1 MLERTGTINGIAKTS
16 RHALSCKGLVYRAG
30 GKRLIDG
37 IGLDF
42 LPAGISTIVGYNGAG
57 KSLLLRLL
65 HGLLQPSEGT
75 ILWNGTPLTAQARRR
90 QAMVFQKPVILRR
103 TVLDNLRFALA
114 SRGIHDKA
122 LALAALERVG
132 LSGLEA
138 RPARLLSGG
147 EKQRLALGQAIGCKP
162 EVLFL
167 DEATASLDPASVHAI
182 EQIVLA
188 ASAEGTKI
196 IMVTH
201 DVGQA
206 RRLSDEVIFV
216 DQGQVLEQAPADLF
230 FANPA
235 APQAGAYLEGRLPET
250 HQHPSQE

>member
-1 MLERTGTINGIAKTS
+1 MLERTGAMTGTVQ
-16 RHALSCKGLVYRAG
+16 RHALYCRGLVYQVGER
-30 GKRLIDG
+30 RLIDG
-37 IGLDF
+37 IDLDF
-42 LPAGISTIVGYNGAG
+42 LPFGISTIVGYNGAG

-65 HGLLQPSEGT
+65 HGLLEPSEGAV
-75 ILWNGTPLTAQARRR
+75 LWNGKPLSAKARHH

-114 SRGIHDKA
+114 SRGIRDRKQ
-122 LALAALERVG
+122 ALAALERVG
-132 LSGLEA
+132 LSGLES

-147 EKQRLALGQAIGCKP
+147 EKQRLALGQAIGCNP
-162 EVLFL
+162 DVLFL

-188 ASAEGTKI
+188 ASAEGTKV

-206 RRLSDEVIFV
+206 RRLSDEVIFI
-216 DQGQVLEQAPADLF
+216 DQGRILEQAPAGSF
-230 FANPA
+230 FASPSTRHA
-235 APQAGAYLEGRLPET
+235 AAYLEGRLPET
-250 HQHPSQE
+250 HQHPSQN

>member
-1 MLERTGTINGIAKTS
+1 MLERTGTMPATDQ
-16 RHALSCKGLVYRAG
+16 RHALSCQGLVYRAG
-30 GKRLIDG
+30 ERRLIDA
-37 IGLDF
+37 IDLDF
-42 LPAGISTIVGYNGAG
+42 LSSGISTIVGYNGAG

-65 HGLLQPSEGT
+65 HGLIEPSEGSV
-75 ILWNGTPLTAQARRR
+75 LWNGAPLTATVRHR

-103 TVLDNLRFALA
+103 TVLDNIRFALA
-114 SRGIHDKA
+114 SRGIHDRA
-122 LALAALERVG
+122 QALAALEGVG
-132 LSGLEA
+132 LSGLEN

-162 EVLFL
+162 DVLFL

-206 RRLSDEVIFV
+206 RRLSDEVIFI
-216 DQGQVLEQAPADLF
+216 DRGRVLEQAPARLF
-230 FANPA
+230 FANPKSGQA
-235 APQAGAYLEGRLPET
+235 AAYLEGRLPET
-250 HQHPSQE
+250 HQHPSKN